1 MCVMDVC
8 GPPTQQL
15 GKHQPSSQAHGVG
28 VSRNGDSTV
37 PQRRWEHAQVNTVQ
51 AGLSDLS
58 AT

>member
-1 MCVMDVC
+1 MDVC

-15 GKHQPSSQAHGVG
+15 GKRQPSSQAHGVG

-37 PQRRWEHAQVNTVQ
+37 PQRRCEHAQVNTVQ